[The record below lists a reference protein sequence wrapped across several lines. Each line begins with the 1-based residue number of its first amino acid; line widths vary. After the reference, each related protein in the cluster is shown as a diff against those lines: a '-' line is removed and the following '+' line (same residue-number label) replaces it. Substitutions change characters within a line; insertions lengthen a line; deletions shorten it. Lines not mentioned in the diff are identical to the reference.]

1 MHPAPKTV
9 TVSLTTTTTTDDT
22 DEDEDRNDDDE
33 NEENEEEKAKK
44 EVVAG
49 GSVLGLS
56 KKDAMVRRQELLQ
69 GGLGEALIALCK
81 ESGPAL
87 IRTQYASLMVEEVLC
102 GGGGGALEGVVGVEA
117 VDAVHDAILNAALT
131 EKREDEGEDTGTE
144 SVLLCSYFGS
154 RAVRRVVLAGAV
166 EPAAQ
171 RFTEKL
177 WNRVLK
183 GRCKE
188 LYESHGAKVIA
199 AVVHSGGGELGG
211 RCEGS

>member
-1 MHPAPKTV
+1 MQNDLEQLVGHKAAHRVILQILHPDCPRYLPPSLRDIVHPAPKTV

-131 EKREDEGEDTGTE
+131 EKIEDRK
-144 SVLLCSYFGS
+144 SV
-154 RAVRRVVLAGAV
+154 V
-166 EPAAQ
+166 
-171 RFTEKL
+171 
-177 WNRVLK
+177 
-183 GRCKE
+183 
-188 LYESHGAKVIA
+188 
-199 AVVHSGGGELGG
+199 
-211 RCEGS
+211 